1 MIGFARVMLW
11 LCAATGAINVV
22 DAVAR
27 PRPDQ
32 VLLAIACGALAVSVG
47 LLGVIAA
54 LERARIER
62 AALAVGHADELARLR
77 VALGGA
83 PDAPE
88 AAAADSEPAPA
99 PPRAPFWDP
108 QR

>member
-11 LCAATGAINVV
+11 LCAVIGAINVV
-22 DAVAR
+22 DAMAR
-27 PRPDQ
+27 PRLDQ
-32 VLLAIACGALAVSVG
+32 MLWVIACGVVAISVG
-47 LLGVIAA
+47 LLGVISA

-88 AAAADSEPAPA
+88 AGAADSEPTPA